1 MMFRRS
7 INLAAALALAGVCGG
22 YCVAADVAGMQAAAG
37 PAPAPVQNALD
48 RAATVSVAPERAL
61 MLGAAQAGQRLVAVG
76 ERGIALWSD
85 DAGVHWRQA
94 AVPVSVTLTAVRMVD
109 ALRGYAVGHSG
120 VVLRTG
126 DGGQAWTKCLDGRMA
141 AAIALDAAE
150 ASGDARALAEAQRLK
165 ADGADKPLFDLHFY
179 DADHGIVV
187 GAYNLAFS
195 TADGGRTWQSLMAGM
210 ANPKAMHLY
219 ALRAHG
225 DTLLVAGEQGL
236 ALRSEDRGRSFRRLE
251 TPYKGSFFTAE
262 FLDSSGR
269 DMMLAGLRGNVW
281 RSRDGG
287 DNWSLWATP
296 LPVSITGSALIAG
309 PVATSAVPRLVLVN
323 QAGQILRSD
332 GDIFKLRAG
341 APLAPL
347 AGVLPL
353 KDGGMLALSFAGPVR
368 IAADGGAK

>member
-1 MMFRRS
+1 MKFRRS
-7 INLAAALALAGVCGG
+7 IKLAEALALTALCCG
-22 YCVAADVAGMQAAAG
+22 YCVAADVAGVSAAAG
-37 PAPAPVQNALD
+37 PASVRSALE
-48 RAATVSVAPERAL
+48 RAAPVSVAPERAL

-94 AVPVSVTLTAVRMVD
+94 VVPVSVTLTAVRLVD
-109 ALRGYAVGHSG
+109 ARRGYAVGHSG
-120 VVLRTG
+120 VVLRTA
-126 DGGQAWTKCLDGRMA
+126 DGGQTWTKCLDGRMA
-141 AAIALDAAE
+141 AGIALAAAE
-150 ASGDARALAEAQRLK
+150 SSGDARALAEARRLE

-195 TADGGRTWQSLMAGM
+195 TADGGRTWQSLMAGTD
-210 ANPKAMHLY
+210 NPKAMHLY

-236 ALRSEDRGRSFRRLE
+236 ALRSDDRGRSFRKLA

-262 FLDSSGR
+262 FLDAEGR

-287 DNWSLWATP
+287 GSWAQWATP
-296 LPVSITGSALIAG
+296 LPVSITGSALMVGSA
-309 PVATSAVPRLVLVN
+309 ATSARDLVLVN

-332 GDIFKLRAG
+332 GDTLKPLAG

-353 KDGGMLALSFAGPVR
+353 KDGAVLALSFAGPVR
-368 IAADGGAK
+368 IAANGGAK

>member
-1 MMFRRS
+1 MMLRRS
-7 INLAAALALAGVCGG
+7 FELAATLALTSVCCA
-22 YCVAADVAGMQAAAG
+22 YCVAADVPGT
-37 PAPAPVQNALD
+37 PVPVRSALE
-48 RAATVSVAPERAL
+48 RAAPVSVAPERAL

-94 AVPVSVTLTAVRMVD
+94 AVPVAVTLTAVRLVD
-109 ALRGYAVGHSG
+109 ARRGYAVGHSG
-120 VVLRTG
+120 VVLRTA
-126 DGGQAWTKCLDGRMA
+126 DGGQTWTKCLDGRMA
-141 AAIALDAAE
+141 ADIALAA
-150 ASGDARALAEAQRLK
+150 AQSSGDARSLADAQRLK

-187 GAYNLAFS
+187 GAYNLAFQ
-195 TADGGRTWQSLMAGM
+195 TADGGRTWQSLMAGT
-210 ANPKAMHLY
+210 ANPQALHLY

-236 ALRSEDRGRSFRRLE
+236 ALRSDDRGRSFRKLAP
-251 TPYKGSFFTAE
+251 PYKGSFFTAE
-262 FLDSSGR
+262 FLDAGGR

-287 DNWSLWATP
+287 DSWSQWATP
-296 LPVSITGSALIAG
+296 QPVSITGSALVAG
-309 PVATSAVPRLVLVN
+309 SAAASTTPALVLVN

-332 GDIFKLRAG
+332 GDTLKLQAG
-341 APLAPL
+341 VPLAPL

-353 KDGGMLALSFAGPVR
+353 KEGGMLALSFAGPVR
-368 IAADGGAK
+368 IAANGGAK